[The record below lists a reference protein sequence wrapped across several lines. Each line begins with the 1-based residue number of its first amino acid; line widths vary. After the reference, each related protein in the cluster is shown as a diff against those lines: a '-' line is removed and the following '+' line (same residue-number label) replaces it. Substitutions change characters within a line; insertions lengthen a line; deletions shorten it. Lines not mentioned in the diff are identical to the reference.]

1 MVNTHSAGTKDVPP
15 SIWIRLKPLPLHH
28 PPQQP
33 KRRRQ
38 GFGLGCGKASLVKR
52 RRLNLSAHHVV
63 RASVL
68 EDDLIPAERPRVVG
82 MTVAVTAAGKIAEQM
97 PIPTGVGV
105 KTTAPS
111 QSRERADRVQVAGRQ
126 RPGINPQGV
135 LAAAGVVRAVSEM
148 EIGRYSRIRP
158 LVQGMHLATF
168 RETRRLPRRAPRP
181 PRTPEMKKPEQ
192 PGNRVLIAAYLGATN
207 E

>member
-1 MVNTHSAGTKDVPP
+1 MVNIHSAGTKDAPP
-15 SIWIRLKPLPLHH
+15 SIWIRLKPLLLHH

-33 KRRRQ
+33 KRRPR

-82 MTVAVTAAGKIAEQM
+82 MTGLVTAVGKIAEQR

-105 KTTAPS
+105 KTNAPS
-111 QSRERADRVQVAGRQ
+111 QSRERADRVQVAGRL
-126 RPGINPQGV
+126 RPGIDPQGV
-135 LAAAGVVRAVSEM
+135 LAAVGVVRAVSEM

-158 LVQGMHLATF
+158 PVQEIHLATF
-168 RETRRLPRRAPRP
+168 RETRRLPHRAPRP
-181 PRTPEMKKPEQ
+181 PRTPKMKKPGQ
-192 PGNRVLIAAYLGATN
+192 PGNRILIAADLGATN